1 MAKAKSSASS
11 ATRKKHAA
19 KQAKKNHQRGSDDD
33 DAPPPPGP
41 AQRGQKKQ
49 KKDRFAPKIKSYVP
63 PPPPPKG
70 ALDPVDVYLV
80 QQGKQ
85 VDPELVV
92 VLRRL
97 AKKDEATVGKGL
109 EGFEAWVGEVL
120 RREKDGEGEEW
131 ERELQRDEVVECMA
145 VWAHHFPRLALHPSR
160 RLRLAVHSLH
170 SLLTLSSPSSP
181 SSSLLLQAT
190 RAALLA
196 PLWTDQPSYV
206 GAWSVA
212 AFDHDRAVRR
222 EARRSWD
229 AVILPLSNDEG
240 KEQTEG
246 ISLLE
251 QAEPIAGFAFS
262 LILGPG
268 TSPSSDTPS
277 TSDGAS
283 APEDPA
289 FLRTSALHAL
299 SYLLSILPSPLPLE
313 ESTVETL
320 LSEEMWELVVVRGQ
334 ERTGEREQPPMVR
347 RGLYELLGTIAGRK
361 EDLLVRA
368 GREEEEGEE
377 EDEDEAKD
385 QRLRVVS
392 RLVLENCWAEE
403 EGWPGIISW
412 LRRYPQAWTLAD
424 AALAPSASA
433 DASEDEASHDDGD
446 EQPPIG
452 FTPSPTLSLLLT
464 HLSLACT
471 SHPLA
476 LYPTILLLL
485 STLPRSSLPVSGP
498 LAGPALNTLFE
509 HFWAAHSARALA
521 VGGRAATDAWV
532 AALLECL
539 VFEVSKVEDE
549 AVAQQ
554 LASEWT
560 GRVARAF
567 LGVGEEGREA
577 KGRLAG
583 RRVAGEVEKCLGRF
597 AGKGV
602 WEGVWREVEETALGV
617 FGAEAGEKSLPALGW
632 ALQAFVGSTSEV
644 VRQKGTELA
653 KEAIKRAVTAVQQ
666 LEEGD
671 GAAEWREELLRF
683 LGDAKELVK
692 DDTEVEQ
699 LLDDLS
705 VQHLP
710 AHLPASPTALSL
722 LTSHLSSTSRSSR
735 SSIWHSLFASPPS
748 PSVLLKLI
756 AALAE
761 TGLAGELPSANLDEE
776 VRQMAQR
783 VLVDEAKGTE
793 DELEVLRRVMLQPQP
808 FVDASLPAEL
818 LDLAASSLVGLSL
831 NALSSSSTLSSS
843 SLAGL
848 IAPTA
853 LLANYAQLPEN
864 AQRLVALD
872 DAPTMLFKVG
882 YLLPNCRIEQQGV
895 EVPGEAIAAAQQ
907 AWEAVVRVGGDAVVQ
922 QAMVSLREE
931 LVDATVRPSA
941 IEEVLAGSMLLSTAS
956 PSTTVSLA
964 DIIPSPAAFDVL
976 YASLKLAS
984 PSPSLSIVEPLV
996 PSHSDDSLFPAP
1008 SSVDCTSLTPYPR
1021 ALLALL
1027 ELTSRDHAL
1036 ARRSLW
1042 ALPHLLLLAS
1052 CARDE
1057 LSTSSAPTGMFGPS
1071 VPLEV
1076 LDRLVAAAEGAA
1088 SYILSSA
1095 CNALPEGWHASAV
1108 AHLRAKEQPKTEDK
1122 LLEVLAGLYAQA
1134 RGDDARAGY
1143 ARRAVRTVLSAA
1155 LRYTEGGAQDAERWL
1170 AFAQN
1175 LTSAPDLAC
1184 AILYAIKP
1192 ILLETPR
1199 FERYQNELAATLAGV
1214 PSSSLL
1220 SKGLPLLAQ
1229 LLATA
1234 PPLDAPIIFL
1244 PQQRTMFLIQAIQRW
1259 VASDEGLPE
1268 EVGAGVVELLG
1279 HLVAIVQ
1286 ELSGSHWDLVF
1297 DLIESNLES
1306 ADWDEPSTIPA
1317 VYHSCRLL
1325 AQMKELSSANADL
1338 RAVAKERVDTS
1349 LELVLTLFVS
1359 RPNSTERN
1367 APRALLVSTMAQL
1380 VRDLPP
1386 KLLTMS
1392 RSFTQL
1398 LRLLQDPSLA
1408 VQLSSYDLLRRVIV
1422 KHVGDLVVEVELDQ
1436 EGETRV
1442 ELPEELVRLLE
1453 RQVEG
1458 AEEAEASSYLLAWLT
1473 AFAFFEQASPRLR
1486 SAYIDQLRNADLVA
1500 GSLLPALFGLLNLS
1514 DRTRPIDLSPWSIDD
1529 FHLELVDSLDM
1540 TTLPIFAAHVYYRSL
1555 QAVPSLIRAYWA
1567 SLQNLQLS
1575 RTIQTF
1581 TARHFSPLLISSELW
1596 SVRDPSSDVGK
1607 QLRDND
1613 DFTVKVAAGAN
1624 EVKCVFVVD
1633 EESMEIGVK
1642 VPNEFPLVAVEV
1654 KDVRK
1659 IGVSDK
1665 QWRAWLLAV
1674 QQVIT
1679 SQSSAIADA
1688 LLLFKR
1694 NVTLHFEGVESCA
1707 ICYSTVSAV
1716 DRSLPSKACK
1726 TCSNKFHAGCLY
1738 KWFQTSHGSTCPL
1751 CRQIM

>member
-1 MAKAKSSASS
+1 MVKAKSSASS

-33 DAPPPPGP
+33 DAPPPPRP

-70 ALDPVDVYLV
+70 APDPVDVYLV

-109 EGFEAWVGEVL
+109 EGFEGWVGEVL

-190 RAALLA
+190 RAALLS

-229 AVILPLSNDEG
+229 AVVLPLSSDEG
-240 KEQTEG
+240 KEQMEG
-246 ISLLE
+246 ISLIE
-251 QAEPIAGFAFS
+251 QAEPIVGFAFS

-268 TSPSSDTPS
+268 TSSSSDTPP

-299 SYLLSILPSPLPLE
+299 SYLLSILPWPLPLE
-313 ESTVETL
+313 ESAIETL

-361 EDLLVRA
+361 EDLLVRE
-368 GREEEEGEE
+368 GGQEEEGQEEEEEE
-377 EDEDEAKD
+377 EAKD

-392 RLVLENCWAEE
+392 RLVLENCWVEE

-424 AALAPSASA
+424 AALAAPG
-433 DASEDEASHDDGD
+433 DASDDEVSHGDGA
-446 EQPPIG
+446 EQPPID
-452 FTPSPTLSLLLT
+452 FIPSPTLSLLLT

-521 VGGRAATDAWV
+521 VGGRPATDAWV

-539 VFEVSKVEDE
+539 AFEVSKVEDE
-549 AVAQQ
+549 AVAQD

-560 GRVARAF
+560 GRMLRAF
-567 LGVGEEGREA
+567 LGVGEDGREA

-597 AGKGV
+597 AGKSV
-602 WEGVWREVEETALGV
+602 YEGVWRKVEEATWGV
-617 FGAEAGEKSLPALGW
+617 FGAEAGEKSLPALGLT
-632 ALQAFVGSTSEV
+632 LQAFVGSASDM
-644 VRQKGTELA
+644 VRQKGRDLA
-653 KEAIKRAVTAVQQ
+653 KEAVKRAVTAVQQ
-666 LEEGD
+666 LGEGE
-671 GAAEWREELLRF
+671 GASQGREELLMF

-692 DDTEVEQ
+692 DDAEVEQ
-699 LLDDLS
+699 LLDDLA
-705 VQHLP
+705 VQQLP
-710 AHLPASPTALSL
+710 AYLSTSPAALSV

-735 SSIWHSLFASPPS
+735 SSIWYSLFASPPS

-776 VRQMAQR
+776 VRQIAQR
-783 VLVDEAKGTE
+783 VLGDEPKGTE

-808 FVDASLPAEL
+808 FIDASLPAGL
-818 LDLAASSLVGLSL
+818 LDLAASSLVRLSL
-831 NALSSSSTLSSS
+831 DALSSSSSVSSA

-848 IAPTA
+848 TAPTA

-864 AQRLVALD
+864 AQRIVALD

-907 AWEAVVRVGGDAVVQ
+907 AWEVVVRVGGDAVAQ
-922 QAMVSLREE
+922 KAMASLREK

-941 IEEVLAGSMLLSTAS
+941 IEEVLAASMLLSTAS

-996 PSHSDDSLFPAP
+996 PSHSDDSAFPAP
-1008 SSVDCTSLTPYPR
+1008 SLVDCTSLTPYPR

-1027 ELTSRDHAL
+1027 EITARDHAL

-1057 LSTSSAPTGMFGPS
+1057 LSTSSVSTGMFGSS

-1076 LDRLVAAAEGAA
+1076 LERLVSAAEGAA

-1095 CNALPEGWHASAV
+1095 CNSLPEGWHASAV

-1122 LLEVLAGLYAQA
+1122 LLEVLAGLCAQA
-1134 RGDDARAGY
+1134 RAEGARARY

-1220 SKGLPLLAQ
+1220 GKGLPLLGQ
-1229 LLATA
+1229 LLASA

-1306 ADWDEPSTIPA
+1306 AEWDEPSTIPA

-1325 AQMKELSSANADL
+1325 AQMKELSSANSDL

-1380 VRDLPP
+1380 IRDLPP

-1408 VQLSSYDLLRRVIV
+1408 VQLSSYDLLRRVIG

-1442 ELPEELVRLLE
+1442 ELPGELVRLLE
-1453 RQVEG
+1453 RKVQG

-1473 AFAFFEQASPRLR
+1473 TFAFFEHASPRLR

-1500 GSLLPALFGLLNLS
+1500 GSLLPALFRLLNLS

-1529 FHLELVDSLDM
+1529 FHLELVDSLDL
-1540 TTLPIFAAHVYYRSL
+1540 TTLSIFAAHVYYRSL